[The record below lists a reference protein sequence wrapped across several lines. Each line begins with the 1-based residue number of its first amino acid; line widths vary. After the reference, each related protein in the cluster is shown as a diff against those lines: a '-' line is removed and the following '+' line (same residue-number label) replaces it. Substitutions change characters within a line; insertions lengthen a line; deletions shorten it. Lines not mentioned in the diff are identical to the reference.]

1 MITRRRF
8 IVGAGT
14 AGALG
19 VALRVPATARA
30 RPGRRRAP
38 RLPAVA
44 SCCRSCRR
52 APAARAAEP
61 LRPPAPSTQQL
72 LWRLGAYEILDPRRL
87 DERLARWPAARI
99 HAVVDGGNHLL
110 LVDALRQ
117 HGGAILK
124 QRWSPSRAAL
134 DAHRPRRAQA
144 SALNQLRGGGQRVSR

>member
-14 AGALG
+14 VGTLG
-19 VALRVPATARA
+19 VTLRVPAAARA
-30 RPGRRRAP
+30 S
-38 RLPAVA
+38 LP
-44 SCCRSCRR
+44 
-52 APAARAAEP
+52 APAAGSGVVLKIVQAGAASS
-61 LRPPAPSTQQL
+61 AGGGTTASTSAIGASL

-87 DERLARWPAARI
+87 DERLAQWPAARI

-124 QRWSPSRAAL
+124 EHWSPTEQRWTLIARTG
-134 DAHRPRRAQA
+134 RPPAR
-144 SALNQLRGGGQRVSR
+144 

>member
-14 AGALG
+14 VGTLG
-19 VALRVPATARA
+19 VTLRVPTAARA
-30 RPGRRRAP
+30 S
-38 RLPAVA
+38 LP
-44 SCCRSCRR
+44 
-52 APAARAAEP
+52 APAATAAGSGVV
-61 LRPPAPSTQQL
+61 LKIVQTGAASSAGGGATASTSAIDAPL

-87 DERLARWPAARI
+87 DERLAQWPAARI

-124 QRWSPSRAAL
+124 EHWSPIEQRWTLIARTG
-134 DAHRPRRAQA
+134 RPPAR
-144 SALNQLRGGGQRVSR
+144 